1 MQNNTLNSNSSITVS
16 PLQGEYN
23 SQMQDIAT
31 HVQEV
36 KGLVQQNLIT
46 QEQGQYLLTQ
56 LAGKLTQINNAY
68 TQQQKLEPATNQPL
82 QTEQS
87 QLEIF
92 NSEYPKFFNPEGRGD
107 ILNYLKPL
115 NLDKDELVK
124 IAQLVEGLEKSAVD
138 RYLKKSEYE
147 KSLNDENTLAKS
159 KLTAYAQNAAPKS
172 EINRIYTREDIGNMS
187 GEEFTKNEKAI
198 MEQVK
203 LGLIK

>member
-159 KLTAYAQNAAPKS
+159 KLTAYAQNSAPKS

>member
-1 MQNNTLNSNSSITVS
+1 MQNNISNNNSSIAVS
-16 PLQGEYN
+16 PQQSGYD
-23 SQMQDIAT
+23 SIMQEIAT
-31 HVQEV
+31 QVQNV

-56 LAGKLTQINNAY
+56 LAGKLNQINNTY
-68 TQQQKLEPATNQPL
+68 NPQQQEPASSPSE
-82 QTEQS
+82 QTQF
-87 QLEIF
+87 EIF
-92 NSEYPKFFNPEGRGD
+92 NTEHPEFFKSEGRGD

-115 NLDKDELVK
+115 NLDKDE

-159 KLTAYAQNAAPKS
+159 KLTAYAQNSAP
-172 EINRIYTREDIGNMS
+172 ETGFNRVYTREEIGNMS

>member
-1 MQNNTLNSNSSITVS
+1 MQNNISNNNSSLAVS
-16 PLQGEYN
+16 PQQGGYN
-23 SQMQDIAT
+23 SIMQEIAT
-31 HVQEV
+31 QVQNV

-56 LAGKLTQINNAY
+56 LAGKLNQINNTY
-68 TQQQKLEPATNQPL
+68 TPQQQEPAPAQPE
-82 QTEQS
+82 QTQFEM
-87 QLEIF
+87 F
-92 NSEYPKFFNPEGRGD
+92 NTEHPEFFKSEGRGD

-159 KLTAYAQNAAPKS
+159 KLTAYAQNSAP
-172 EINRIYTREDIGNMS
+172 ETGFNRVYTREEIGNMS

>member
-16 PLQGEYN
+16 PQQDEYN
-23 SQMQDIAT
+23 SKI
-31 HVQEV
+31 QEIVTQAQNV
-36 KGLVQQNLIT
+36 KGLVHQNLIT

-56 LAGKLTQINNAY
+56 LAGKLTQINNTY
-68 TQQQKLEPATNQPL
+68 NPNQEPATNQPL

-92 NSEYPKFFNPEGRGD
+92 NSEYPKFFNSEGRGD

-115 NLDKDELVK
+115 KLDKDELVK

-159 KLTAYAQNAAPKS
+159 KLTAYAQNSAPKS

-187 GEEFTKNEKAI
+187 GEEFTKNEKSI